1 MKKKEIYPIAII
13 KSIYQDTEKNI
24 WEIKRESLPKKKGQ
38 YVYWLAECKEK
49 NICFRKN
56 LKKDIIKEIKNLT
69 NNKPK

>member
-49 NICFRKN
+49 NISFRKN
-56 LKKDIIKEIKNLT
+56 LKRDIIKEIKNLT

>member
-1 MKKKEIYPIAII
+1 MKII
-13 KSIYQDTEKNI
+13 KSVYQDSEKNI

-38 YVYWLAECKEK
+38 YVYWLGECSEK

-56 LKKDIIKEIKNLT
+56 LKRDIIKEIKNLT